1 MSGGERDGAGMNR
14 REFVGSVALVTGG
27 IAVSAVVPGVSP
39 PAMAAQSPPATLSDW
54 TIDDM
59 WGVYPRYADPIGYGR
74 PLGRGETAAVQGS
87 IDALFY
93 A

>member
-1 MSGGERDGAGMNR
+1 MTELDHLTR
-14 REFVGSVALVTGG
+14 RGFIRSVALVSGG
-27 IAVSAVVPGVSP
+27 IAVSAVLPWSVR
-39 PAMAAQSPPATLSDW
+39 AAGTTEAALAPLTDW

-59 WGVYPRYADPIGYGR
+59 WGVYPRYAEPIGFGR
-74 PLGRGETAAVQGS
+74 PEARAEMAATGS